1 MRILVTGGAGFIGSA
16 VCRYL
21 IQKTNAE
28 VVNVDKLT
36 YAGNLYSLKP
46 VDGDPRYRFCQA
58 DICDRAIIDRL
69 FAEALPD
76 AELVEVA
83 DAGHLLPME
92 YPGIVTAA
100 IRRLIARVHADRG
113 ERSA

>member
-1 MRILVTGGAGFIGSA
+1 VL
-16 VCRYL
+16 
-21 IQKTNAE
+21 
-28 VVNVDKLT
+28 
-36 YAGNLYSLKP
+36 
-46 VDGDPRYRFCQA
+46 
-58 DICDRAIIDRL
+58 
-69 FAEALPD
+69 AEALTD

-100 IRRLIARVHADRG
+100 IRRLIARVHADRR